1 MPVDPVLGGFV
12 STIGNVASSLLS
24 GSSASRNQRE
34 MMEYNSPVNQVRR
47 LRQAGLNPAL
57 AMTNGMMD
65 SGNVSQAAPPM
76 PQFDT
81 NQLAEGVR
89 SSRQLQLQERSTNA
103 QVANTEA
110 NTEAQRI
117 RNKTQLMR
125 DLAELMNMRAKMAE
139 SNKNTEFL
147 DKQIAFR
154 QKEIDWFDRRT
165 GAEVARSEAE
175 AKSVDAN
182 AEYQRILN
190 RFAPRQQEALLRQIN
205 ANAGAL
211 DAAAREHNSA
221 ALRNKA
227 EEAVAY
233 ARKEGLDIENDQADA
248 LVDVIVAKAQ
258 SDADKAFYD
267 SGSSAKFYY
276 GGEVG
281 RRLPLHGFLDNDL
294 YNRRVNPD
302 SRTYPVVPRKHRK

>member
-1 MPVDPVLGGFV
+1 MPDPILGGVV

-24 GSSASRNQRE
+24 GSSASRNQRQ

-57 AMTNGMMD
+57 AMTNGMLD
-65 SGNVSQAAPPM
+65 SGNVSAAAPPI

-89 SSRQLQLQERSTNA
+89 ASQQLQLQERTTNA

-125 DLAELMNMRAKMAE
+125 DLAELMNTRAKMAE

-154 QKEIDWFDRRT
+154 QKEIDWFDRRS
-165 GAEVARSEAE
+165 GAEIAKYDAEAHASEA
-175 AKSVDAN
+175 N
-182 AEYQRILN
+182 AQYQDIMN
-190 RFAPRQQEALLRQIN
+190 RFAPQQQAAIINQIN
-205 ANAGAL
+205 ANSSAL
-211 DAAAREHNSA
+211 YAAAREHNSA
-221 ALRNKA
+221 AVRNQA
-227 EEAVAY
+227 EAAVAR
-233 ARKEGLDIENDQADA
+233 ARKAGLDIENDQADA
-248 LVDVIVAKAQ
+248 LVDVIYNKTIAEAE
-258 SDADKAFYD
+258 KAFYD
-267 SGSSAKFYY
+267 SGNSWKQFE
-276 GGEVG
+276 GGKVG
-281 RRLPLHGFLDNDL
+281 SILPAGNVRS
-294 YNRRVNPD
+294 N
-302 SRTYPVVPRKHRK
+302 YPNSPSIHTDWQVVPRKHRK